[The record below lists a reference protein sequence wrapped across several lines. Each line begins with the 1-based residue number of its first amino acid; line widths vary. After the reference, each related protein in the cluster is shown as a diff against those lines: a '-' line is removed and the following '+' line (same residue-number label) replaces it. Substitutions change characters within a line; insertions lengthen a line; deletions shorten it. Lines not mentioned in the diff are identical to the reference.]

1 MSQKIRRLVLVLA
14 SQRSGSTLLC
24 RDITSLGGLGIP
36 KEHFLDILG
45 KKSRPDLTEQDVMA
59 CLEKGRDPNSP
70 DVAGV
75 KLMVNYAPKI
85 DGYIRG
91 DAHVGAS
98 KAINNIL
105 NWARLRFDDV
115 AVFALVRENSL
126 DQAISRAVANATNIW
141 HRNEAAVKRNDPYAD
156 IDLPIKE
163 LNMDI
168 LSSLP
173 ATVRQNQIIRQV
185 ARENPKLCRL
195 ISYENLAASVEGTS
209 EALLQHAS
217 THGFCPENTL
227 AVRSLRKLID
237 EDRSKELKNH
247 FRQFLSRQL
256 GPDFFDF

>member
-24 RDITSLGGLGIP
+24 RDITSLGGLGVP
-36 KEHFLDILG
+36 KEYFLDILG
-45 KKSRPDLTEQDVMA
+45 KKGRPDLAENDVIG
-59 CLEKGRDPNSP
+59 CLEKGRDPNAP

-75 KLMVNYAPKI
+75 KLMVNYASKI

-91 DAHVGAS
+91 DAHVGAP

-115 AVFALVRENSL
+115 VVFALVRENSL
-126 DQAISRAVANATNIW
+126 DQAISRAVANATDIW
-141 HRNEAAVKRNDPYAD
+141 HRNEAAVKRKDPYAD
-156 IDLPIKE
+156 VDLPIKA

-195 ISYENLAASVEGTS
+195 IIYENLAASVEGTS
-209 EALLQHAS
+209 EALRQHAS
-217 THGFCPENTL
+217 AHGFSPEKTV
-227 AVRSLRKLID
+227 ATRSLRKLID
-237 EDRSKELKNH
+237 EDLSKEIKNN
-247 FRQFLSRQL
+247 FKQFLNRQL
-256 GPDFFDF
+256 GPDFFDC